1 MNALSL
7 TKHFRILNGRHA
19 VLLCNPSVLATQSNS
34 VPKRSLTTCAL
45 CYAAL
50 HEDEAN
56 EAIKRMQSKGSPS

>member
-1 MNALSL
+1 MNAIAFQ
-7 TKHFRILNGRHA
+7 KHFRVQNGRHA
-19 VLLCNPSVLATQSNS
+19 VLLCNPSVLATETNS

-56 EAIKRMQSKGSPS
+56 EAIKRMQSKGSPE

>member
-1 MNALSL
+1 MNALSP

-19 VLLCNPSVLATQSNS
+19 VLLCNPSVLATASNS

-50 HEDEAN
+50 REDEAN